1 MKSFLHKTCRRNS
14 GFSLVEA
21 LSALVIGTMIL
32 VAILGIYRRA
42 ERSAAAIT
50 RRLDESRLAGEVL
63 QLIAEDI
70 DRTVTLGSDVQI
82 TAESKMDARGYS
94 IGRLTILRT
103 IYDKKD
109 KKQTFEKIIW
119 QGSYDYYGDT
129 DSLILYRSHTGM
141 GSEDKLLEE
150 GREDWEQSYSFI
162 PICCGVT
169 FFRVQVPLKDAL
181 LDRWT
186 RTSLPPG
193 IIVTISFAEPFKTVE
208 GTLDVLDEEK
218 SIRTIVPD
226 RTKKVQFTITK
237 AEDKIGKL
245 SSLLSEKKRS
255 EEQAAEEKTG
265 EDKKDQ
271 KAEEE
276 EKKDDKTPQDQKN
289 GSEGGLIRG
298 HTIEEL
304 NKMSFEELWEI
315 FKDEFE

>member
-1 MKSFLHKTCRRNS
+1 MKNFSHKTCRRNS

-103 IYDKKD
+103 IYDKKN
-109 KKQTFEKIIW
+109 KKETFEKVVW
-119 QGSYDYYGDT
+119 QSSYDYYGDT

-141 GSEDKLLEE
+141 GSEDKLLDE

-162 PICCGVT
+162 PICSGVT
-169 FFRVQVPLKDAL
+169 FFRVQVPLKDDL

-186 RTSLPPG
+186 RTSMPPG

-208 GTLDVLDEEK
+208 GTLDVLDEQK
-218 SIRTIVPD
+218 STRTMTPD
-226 RTKKVQFTITK
+226 RTKKVEFTIAK
-237 AEDKIGKL
+237 AQDKIGKL
-245 SSLLSEKKRS
+245 SSLLSEKRRS
-255 EEQAAEEKTG
+255 EEQAAEEKTA
-265 EDKKDQ
+265 EDEKDQ
-271 KAEEE
+271 KVEEE
-276 EKKDDKTPQDQKN
+276 QDKDDTTPQDRKKDSDQ
-289 GSEGGLIRG
+289 GLIRG
-298 HTIEEL
+298 YTMEEL
-304 NKMSFEELWEI
+304 NNMTFEELWEI
-315 FKDEFE
+315 FRDEFE